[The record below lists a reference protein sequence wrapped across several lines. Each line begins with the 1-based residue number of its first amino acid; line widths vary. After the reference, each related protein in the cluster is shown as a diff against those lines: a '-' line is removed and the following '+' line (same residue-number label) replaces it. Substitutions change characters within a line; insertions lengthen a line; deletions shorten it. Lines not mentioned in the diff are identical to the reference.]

1 MAVTAAQR
9 TCYKAESGQVLP
21 IALLGVVISSAV
33 LVLLFNNAQ
42 RIIARSQLVNAADAA
57 AYSGAVWIARHL
69 NFVAYTNRAMIANHA
84 AVGHFVSY
92 VSWVRYVHDSIEDVD
107 RVTQW
112 LPFVAPYIDSAERI
126 AAHVRQLAEQSAS
139 VVVPAIDAWN
149 ASFRAAQAEVQ
160 ASLAADHLRELMQA
174 TASAYDPG
182 IRLNDHASLARMPG
196 ELRAMLES
204 QLLEQLASVPS
215 FVRRYTVSDD
225 RDSVRELI
233 EKSLRATP
241 SMMRWIS
248 GERGWQ
254 ESNPVFRL
262 RKRGVTEHVQLANG
276 ADWRAR
282 DQLQYRT
289 RRLVGWGGW
298 GRIGAR
304 EGQASAR
311 EFASGYAGVSS
322 YYNVA
327 GTPSDRALSLVAI
340 ATKSQ
345 DEIASA
351 DLLGMTS
358 STLPLLS
365 ALAVARVEFRRPA
378 GDSFAALARG
388 EHELANLF
396 NPFRAARLARSSCDV
411 PMRRPPLQQTSSARR
426 RDCRNARRAHR
437 APAIR
442 HRPALGRKA
451 GRHQA

>member
-1 MAVTAAQR
+1 ARRPRRRTALGKPTVWRLTISKPTLLAAIDAPIPVRLAGRLGSGRAQGGLGMAVTAAQR

-174 TASAYDPG
+174 TARGDDPG

-248 GERGWQ
+248 G
-254 ESNPVFRL
+254 
-262 RKRGVTEHVQLANG
+262 
-276 ADWRAR
+276 
-282 DQLQYRT
+282 
-289 RRLVGWGGW
+289 
-298 GRIGAR
+298 
-304 EGQASAR
+304 
-311 EFASGYAGVSS
+311 
-322 YYNVA
+322 
-327 GTPSDRALSLVAI
+327 
-340 ATKSQ
+340 
-345 DEIASA
+345 
-351 DLLGMTS
+351 
-358 STLPLLS
+358 
-365 ALAVARVEFRRPA
+365 
-378 GDSFAALARG
+378 
-388 EHELANLF
+388 
-396 NPFRAARLARSSCDV
+396 
-411 PMRRPPLQQTSSARR
+411 
-426 RDCRNARRAHR
+426 
-437 APAIR
+437 
-442 HRPALGRKA
+442 
-451 GRHQA
+451 